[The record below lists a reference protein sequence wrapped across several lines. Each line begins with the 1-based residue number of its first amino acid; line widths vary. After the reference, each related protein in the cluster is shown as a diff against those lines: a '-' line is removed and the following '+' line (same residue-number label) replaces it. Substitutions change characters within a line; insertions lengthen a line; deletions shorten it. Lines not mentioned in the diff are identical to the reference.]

1 VCVCMCVSVS
11 VYVCERG
18 GHSKENE
25 DFVKVIFS
33 NVNKLYLFVPLFSD
47 RSLSFH

>member
-1 VCVCMCVSVS
+1 MSMSACVCGLG
-11 VYVCERG
+11 EHR
-18 GHSKENE
+18 KENE